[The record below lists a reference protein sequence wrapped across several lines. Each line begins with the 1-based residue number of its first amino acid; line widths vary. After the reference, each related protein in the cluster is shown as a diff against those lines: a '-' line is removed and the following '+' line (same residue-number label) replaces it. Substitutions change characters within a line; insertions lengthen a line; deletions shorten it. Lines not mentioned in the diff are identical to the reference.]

1 MFRPRSAEFPG
12 TGSSDKNAVK
22 GKLFFGDLRPHGVLA
37 PWEPEAIERV
47 CTHCHSNPP
56 LSSLSLWLT
65 PPLLR
70 ECYES
75 ASLADKPVLLS
86 ASSQPLPFLSPSRSS
101 PLSLHFSQLRKGQ
114 ELAQQSCAPSSQRT
128 VALMDKNRMC
138 ESFQLRG
145 HCDHWG
151 LAEYIIHNIAFLS
164 EWVGTQFKPK
174 NRCLLLT

>member
-1 MFRPRSAEFPG
+1 MKSMCWEFPSSMFRPRSAEFPG

-22 GKLFFGDLRPHGVLA
+22 GKLFFGDSRPHGVLA

-56 LSSLSLWLT
+56 LASLSLWLT
-65 PPLLR
+65 PPLLP

-75 ASLADKPVLLS
+75 TSLADEPVLLS

-114 ELAQQSCAPSSQRT
+114 ELAQQSCVPSSQRT
-128 VALMDKNRMC
+128 VTLMDKNRMC
-138 ESFQLRG
+138 EFFQLRG
-145 HCDHWG
+145 HCDH
-151 LAEYIIHNIAFLS
+151 
-164 EWVGTQFKPK
+164 
-174 NRCLLLT
+174 